1 MSLNKYFNFS
11 QPRPNPTFPRRTYY
25 AMSPNDIW
33 QLDLVAMNQKG
44 NIGGVGSRGGV
55 HKEEGIVKQA
65 GKGSGNYILNV
76 IDVYSRRLES
86 ITIDSKSGESIM
98 TGLQE
103 LFKKMGGKPKHI
115 QADLEGGLW
124 AKEKELNK
132 IGVKLYTVKK
142 CL

>member
-1 MSLNKYFNFS
+1 MSLNKYFKFN
-11 QPRPNPTFPRRTYY
+11 QPRPNPTFPRRTYF

-55 HKEEGIVKQA
+55 YKEEGIVKQA

-86 ITIDSKSGESIM
+86 IVIESKTGESIM

-103 LFKKMGGKPKHI
+103 LFKKNGGK
-115 QADLEGGLW
+115 
-124 AKEKELNK
+124 
-132 IGVKLYTVKK
+132 T
-142 CL
+142 